1 MISPFNDRLEVLLFR
16 RDEPRHV
23 ALQQK
28 AERSLPLEDVAHE
41 SLITAWLKFVNVPQ
55 ARERS
60 AHHLIDEAPRPIDF
74 NDPRRESLANS
85 EVAAFKCDEIAELQH
100 T

>member
-1 MISPFNDRLEVLLFR
+1 MLLLR
-16 RDEPRHV
+16 RDEPCHV
-23 ALQQK
+23 ALQQET
-28 AERSLPLEDVAHE
+28 ERRLPLQDVAHE
-41 SLITAWLKFVNVPQ
+41 SLIAAWLKFVNVPQ

-60 AHHLIDEAPRPIDF
+60 AHHLIDEAPGPIDF

-85 EVAAFKCDEIAELQH
+85 EVAALKCDEIAELQH